1 MTEKVLKMIRTL
13 FNRMLLSMGNRYD
26 YDVGYMQDILK
37 SDLRG
42 FLKYMGFQSMSSHKG
57 NLPPGVL
64 LAARLRAIIRDDC
77 GPCTQLMVNMA
88 LEEGVKPEV
97 ICALAE
103 KDFDRLPDDLALVA
117 RFTELVLD
125 HNLEA
130 DTLRKEILGLWG
142 AEGLIAIAYGIS
154 SSRVYPALKYAMGY
168 GKACVRIDV
177 DDKSLAPC
185 RT

>member
-1 MTEKVLKMIRTL
+1 MIRTV
-13 FNRMLLSMGNRYD
+13 FNRMLVSMGNRYD
-26 YDVGYMQDILK
+26 YDVAYMQDILN

-57 NLPPGVL
+57 NLPPGIL

-88 LEEGVKPEV
+88 IEDGVKPAI
-97 ICALAE
+97 ICALIN
-103 KDFDRLPDDLALVA
+103 KDFDQLPDDIALVA

-130 DTLRKEILGLWG
+130 DTLRDEILDVWG
-142 AEGLIAIAYGIS
+142 TEGLIAISYGIS

-168 GKACVRIDV
+168 GKACTRIDV
-177 DDKSLAPC
+177 NDESLTPC